1 MHEQIC
7 GLQLEFKNIRDALF
21 KVTDNLQHA
30 HALSRHLWDFDDEAN
45 GPEIRIKDIEQRCKT
60 ALQAAE
66 RADSAVQ
73 AMVAGLPHVATEI
86 A

>member
-30 HALSRHLWDFDDEAN
+30 HAHTRYSPDMDETI
-45 GPEIRIKDIEQRCKT
+45 EQLQDRITNIEQRCKT

-66 RADSAVQ
+66 KADSAVQ